1 MCVRVVVSSAPSL
14 PTWIHPVTW
23 LQPKN
28 QQLLLRTPITEPLI
42 LDCLSS
48 SQIDATK
55 TPQLLY
61 LDDSKHFWQGI
72 LRGGHRRQEA
82 EEMVSR
88 GIRKHLEVVGRV
100 LWSTNTV
107 SEDHSSS
114 RPSSSSYSRIMTGE
128 LPSPK
133 PNEVLKPRKAH
144 ASISAG
150 QPDTLHKDFSGT
162 SLLCS
167 LSPHHERRGCRAGA
181 ENCLVST
188 RYLTAGK

>member
-1 MCVRVVVSSAPSL
+1 MNSEALGVCQGGGFFCTLTAYLV
-14 PTWIHPVTW
+14 HPVTW

-28 QQLLLRTPITEPLI
+28 QQLLLRTPVTEPLI
-42 LDCLSS
+42 LDCLSG
-48 SQIDATK
+48 SQIDATR

-61 LDDSKHFWQGI
+61 LDDSKHFWKGI
-72 LRGGHRRQEA
+72 LGGGNRRQEA

-114 RPSSSSYSRIMTGE
+114 RPSSSGYSRIMTGE

-133 PNEVLKPRKAH
+133 PSEVLKPRKAH
-144 ASISAG
+144 ASTSAG

-167 LSPHHERRGCRAGA
+167 LSPHQER
-181 ENCLVST
+181 
-188 RYLTAGK
+188 